1 MSDEARGNTLRKQL
15 PDKDK
20 YQDRLII
27 TSDLKLLYLVRQFV
41 VNFMRQIP
49 LPADYENRLVLAV
62 DEAVSNIIEHAYESK
77 TDGYID
83 IQIARNEKEI
93 SFSITD
99 WGKPFNPNRVKKPD
113 IAKSIKAGAKGGLGI
128 FLMKQIMD
136 EVKYTFKSGQNH
148 LYLVKYL
155 ALQKEA

>member
-1 MSDEARGNTLRKQL
+1 MGDDSRENTLRKQE
-15 PDKDK
+15 PDKNK
-20 YQDRLII
+20 HHDRLTIS
-27 TSDLKLLYLVRQFV
+27 SDLKLLYLVRQFV
-41 VNFMRQIP
+41 VNFMRQIA
-49 LPADYENRLVLAV
+49 LPADYENRIVLAV

-77 TDGYID
+77 ADGYID
-83 IQIARNEKEI
+83 IQITRDKKQI

-99 WGKPFNPNRVKKPD
+99 WGKPFNPNKVKKPD
-113 IAKSIKAGAKGGLGI
+113 IAKSIKSGTKGGLGI

-155 ALQKEA
+155 TL